1 MTGQETLIYIDENDK
16 KEAGINAKH
25 FAKDDVKN
33 RVYYN
38 TLGAQLIK
46 KFLAS
51 ENVDAANTY
60 NIHSIKKILEE
71 FDIADIMLGNIHIDV
86 RIVFNEN
93 FIFVPKSHFK
103 YEILPD
109 IYLVLL
115 MSNDKKY
122 VKFLGFFEP
131 KLLNKN
137 NENEEYYFIEK
148 EKLTPPTNLKE
159 YISKFAGNTDQ
170 ELSESEINSSD
181 MLIIS
186 MIDQDI
192 TEQEKK
198 QLLNNLVKSAKLRD
212 RFIEFENF
220 ENISYRAEHSPDIQ
234 KPETSGFIP
243 SLDLAAAATAEALE
257 QMDFGGSI
265 TNEQK
270 IANENDIINGFN
282 DLARNIPDLTPAN
295 TKSEKNQAEEP
306 DNLENL
312 SELMDLE
319 NSEQNSSI
327 SSTTDSAKVS
337 NEIATNSDD
346 LLEFGDLDDLTLDFN
361 NLEADKIIDNNSNE
375 TTVSQSGIIEQ
386 QNSHDIVNFD
396 EIMPVE
402 ANTNNP
408 KTEIEKTA
416 NETIDFNDITPAE
429 EFTQGT
435 IDSKQESQPETVS
448 FDEIPADNREIKQS
462 TATNTTELSSAPS
475 QELADF
481 DNLSTDNA
489 TSFESNNDELT
500 LGTEVV
506 DINNEFNVDPEINF
520 TEPLQDLSFDD
531 ETLSLEE
538 PLLDISDEP
547 AATEPVKTV
556 SASNNLPELNDLENL
571 LMEDEQQANNNANI
585 AAEKPVSAQQELPEI
600 SQEDMELDKM
610 LASENILPE
619 QNQNLGDQKNLINEN
634 EATQNSNAFTETPEQ
649 IVEQTVPDLGSAED
663 TITDLNLEANE
674 IEKSISTD
682 DIAGIGEMSEL
693 HNNTDISTNDLIS
706 QIDDLLGTEETT
718 GKTAQPNITET
729 EDKLGMLFNTNANAD
744 ANSDYTDHA
753 DFIDEDENSQYP
765 GKNLQQPDFAPEKG
779 KKAIL
784 AAAAIVAVLAI
795 AGGAGLFL
803 KSKNSSDLLAQNPIE
818 SDTTNI
824 PAPATED
831 NTNLMTNGPV
841 SEAPQPSESTTTHA
855 PAQQQKP
862 AKPAQQT
869 KAAPKTPSQTGQQ
882 KPSGTPLPYITVR
895 SVAWEVP
902 DYLSYS
908 DKVKKYLQT
917 AGKSIRLTLSSD
929 LLLTNEYAYSN
940 QVKVELKLKN
950 DGTVQDAQITKSSG
964 SNQINDIVLRTVKDT
979 LKVVKPAPGEIP
991 TPDFKLGLIINL

>member
-33 RVYYN
+33 RAYYN

-46 KFLAS
+46 KFLTS
-51 ENVDAANTY
+51 ENVDATNTY

-71 FDIADIMLGNIHIDV
+71 FDIADVMLGNIHIDV

-131 KLLNKN
+131 KLINKN

-170 ELSESEINSSD
+170 ELSESEINTSD

-198 QLLNNLVKSAKLRD
+198 QLLKNLIKSAKLRD

-220 ENISYRAEHSPDIQ
+220 ENLSYRAEHSPDVT
-234 KPETSGFIP
+234 KPEISIFP
-243 SLDLAAAATAEALE
+243 SLDTAAAATAEVLE
-257 QMDFGGSI
+257 NFDFGGGSVM
-265 TNEQK
+265 NEQK

-282 DLARNIPDLTPAN
+282 DLERNIPDLTPLN
-295 TKSEKNQAEEP
+295 TDPEPAGNTEAENLQNLSDLMDFTAPEQNETEQEVQSSAAISENLQETS
-306 DNLENL
+306 DNLLDFGNL
-312 SELMDLE
+312 E
-319 NSEQNSSI
+319 
-327 SSTTDSAKVS
+327 
-337 NEIATNSDD
+337 
-346 LLEFGDLDDLTLDFN
+346 DLTLDFN
-361 NLEADKIIDNNSNE
+361 DIESDNIIDNINE
-375 TTVSQSGIIEQ
+375 TPAASQSGIIEQ
-386 QNSHDIVNFD
+386 QTPQDIVNFD

-402 ANTNNP
+402 TNTNTP
-408 KTEIEKTA
+408 QTEPEKPA
-416 NETIDFNDITPAE
+416 SETIDFNDITPAV
-429 EFTQGT
+429 
-435 IDSKQESQPETVS
+435 DSVSPAPADTNQDIQPETVS
-448 FDEIPADNREIKQS
+448 FDEIPANNPQPAPEPQNIADISAQNLEDFES
-462 TATNTTELSSAPS
+462 LSNNNDAIP
-475 QELADF
+475 QEL
-481 DNLSTDNA
+481 NA
-489 TSFESNNDELT
+489 SDDLT
-500 LGTEVV
+500 LGDDLA
-506 DINNEFNVDPEINF
+506 DINNEPEM
-520 TEPLQDLSFDD
+520 TLAEPLQELSFDD
-531 ETLSLEE
+531 ENLSLDE
-538 PLLDISDEP
+538 PLLDISDTP
-547 AATEPVKTV
+547 AQQAPSGITSTANDL
-556 SASNNLPELNDLENL
+556 SDLNDLENL
-571 LMEDEQQANNNANI
+571 LMEDEQAHNI
-585 AAEKPVSAQQELPEI
+585 SSETPATTAPEAAEIPEI
-600 SQEDMELDKM
+600 SQEDLELDKM
-610 LASENILPE
+610 LASENIIPE
-619 QNQNLGDQKNLINEN
+619 TTEDSFEPENLISEDTATENIN
-634 EATQNSNAFTETPEQ
+634 EAAEPVQPATQQPSPLIDN
-649 IVEQTVPDLGSAED
+649 AED
-663 TITDLNLEANE
+663 TITDLNLEADE

-693 HNNTDISTNDLIS
+693 HNNTDISANDLIS
-706 QIDDLLGTEETT
+706 QIDDLLGTEETS
-718 GKTAQPNITET
+718 AQPDEKNGAET
-729 EDKLGMLFNTNANAD
+729 EDKLGMLFNSNANDNAEDAD
-744 ANSDYTDHA
+744 NA
-753 DFIDEDENSQYP
+753 DFMDEEDETSSYP
-765 GKNLQQPDFAPEKG
+765 GQSLQQPAFAPEKG
-779 KKAIL
+779 KKAVL

-818 SDTTNI
+818 SDTANL
-824 PAPATED
+824 PAPAD
-831 NTNLMTNGPV
+831 NTDLMTN
-841 SEAPQPSESTTTHA
+841 APASTQTAAETTATPPA
-855 PAQQQKP
+855 PAQSKTENSV
-862 AKPAQQT
+862 KPAQQA
-869 KAAPKTPSQTGQQ
+869 KAKQQTSSKAESVQ

-895 SVAWEVP
+895 SIAWEVP

-950 DGTVQDAQITKSSG
+950 DGTIMDAQITKSSG

>member
-33 RVYYN
+33 RAYYN

-51 ENVDAANTY
+51 ENVDATNTY

-71 FDIADIMLGNIHIDV
+71 FDIADLMLGNIHIDV
-86 RIVFNEN
+86 RVIFNEN
-93 FIFVPKSHFK
+93 FIFIPKSHFK

-137 NENEEYYFIEK
+137 NQNEDYYFIEK
-148 EKLTPPTNLKE
+148 EKLTPPANLKE
-159 YISKFAGNTDQ
+159 YINNFTGNTDQ
-170 ELSESEINSSD
+170 ALSESEIDNAD

-192 TEQEKK
+192 SEQEKK
-198 QLLNNLVKSAKLRD
+198 QLLKNLVKSAKLRD

-220 ENISYRAEHSPDIQ
+220 ENLSYRAEHSPDVS
-234 KPETSGFIP
+234 KPELSTFP
-243 SLDLAAAATAEALE
+243 SLDVAAAATADALE
-257 QMDFGGSI
+257 KLDFGGSV

-282 DLARNIPDLTPAN
+282 DLTRNIPDLTPENPDSETSQNAGTQEIDDLSDFMNLDEAQTAN
-295 TKSEKNQAEEP
+295 EP
-306 DNLENL
+306 VQDT
-312 SELMDLE
+312 
-319 NSEQNSSI
+319 I
-327 SSTTDSAKVS
+327 SSENVTDETPDASE
-337 NEIATNSDD
+337 N
-346 LLEFGDLDDLTLDFN
+346 LLEFGELEDLALDFDT
-361 NLEADKIIDNNSNE
+361 LESDNITDNSNE
-375 TTVSQSGIIEQ
+375 TAVSQSGIIEQ
-386 QNSHDIVNFD
+386 QNTQDIVNFD

-402 ANTNNP
+402 TNDAAAA
-408 KTEIEKTA
+408 KTETTNTA
-416 NETIDFNDITPAE
+416 DETVDFNDITPIA
-429 EFTQGT
+429 TS
-435 IDSKQESQPETVS
+435 DSTPAAQKQDIPQETLS
-448 FDEIPADNREIKQS
+448 FDEIPADNTKTDAQNTQEIS
-462 TATNTTELSSAPS
+462 DAPV
-475 QELADF
+475 QELEDF
-481 DNLSTDNA
+481 DNLSIPNA
-489 TSFESNNDELT
+489 NNISQGAADTELA
-500 LGTEVV
+500 LGDDLV
-506 DINNEFNVDPEINF
+506 DINNELTSEPEM
-520 TEPLQDLSFDD
+520 TLAEPLQELSFDD
-531 ETLSLEE
+531 ESLSLEE
-538 PLLDISDEP
+538 PLLDVSDTQ
-547 AATEPVKTV
+547 ADTPVSKST
-556 SASNNLPELNDLENL
+556 AG
-571 LMEDEQQANNNANI
+571 ANNTSDLGDFETMLLEDAQTHNLEDTNTKTS
-585 AAEKPVSAQQELPEI
+585 AEQSALPEI
-600 SQEDMELDKM
+600 SQEDMELDRM
-610 LASENILPE
+610 LASENI
-619 QNQNLGDQKNLINEN
+619 
-634 EATQNSNAFTETPEQ
+634 TPEMTADTFELEAL
-649 IVEQTVPDLGSAED
+649 VSDDNTGNKVLNDTVPPAEPVQQTAPDLENAED
-663 TITDLNLEANE
+663 TITDLNLEAEE
-674 IEKSISTD
+674 IEKSVSTD
-682 DIAGIGEMSEL
+682 DIAGIGEISEL
-693 HNNTDISTNDLIS
+693 NNNTDISTNDLIS
-706 QIDDLLGTEETT
+706 QIDDLLGTEESAS
-718 GKTAQPNITET
+718 GQPAQSQDSDT
-729 EDKLGMLFNTNANAD
+729 EDKLGMLFNTNANANAED
-744 ANSDYTDHA
+744 SENA

-765 GKNLQQPDFAPEKG
+765 GQKLQQQSFAPEKG
-779 KKAIL
+779 KKAVL

-803 KSKNSSDLLAQNPIE
+803 KSKGSSDLLAQNPIE
-818 SDTTNI
+818 SDTANLPT
-824 PAPATED
+824 PAGED
-831 NTNLMTNGPV
+831 NTNLMTN
-841 SEAPQPSESTTTHA
+841 APDSIPPATA
-855 PAQQQKP
+855 PATAQQKP
-862 AKPAQQT
+862 VEQAKQTKQPKQT
-869 KAAPKTPSQTGQQ
+869 KANQQAAAKQTSAQ

-950 DGTVQDAQITKSSG
+950 DGTIQDAQITKSSG

>member
-33 RVYYN
+33 RAYYN

-71 FDIADIMLGNIHIDV
+71 FDIADVMLGNIHIDV

-131 KLLNKN
+131 KLINKN

-170 ELSESEINSSD
+170 ELSESEINTSD

-220 ENISYRAEHSPDIQ
+220 ETLSYRAESSTDIK
-234 KPETSGFIP
+234 KPEVSAIP
-243 SLDLAAAATAEALE
+243 SLDVAAAATAEALE

-270 IANENDIINGFN
+270 IANENEIINGFN
-282 DLARNIPDLTPAN
+282 DLERNIPDLTPAN
-295 TKSEKNQAEEP
+295 TQSEKNQAEKPE
-306 DNLENL
+306 NLESF
-312 SELMDLE
+312 SELMDFE
-319 NSEQNSSI
+319 NTGNDSP
-327 SSTTDSAKVS
+327 TTPTIDSAKVS
-337 NEIATNSDD
+337 AENSQNSDD
-346 LLEFGDLDDLTLDFN
+346 LLEFGEFEDLTLDFN
-361 NLEADKIIDNNSNE
+361 DLESDNTIDDSSNE
-375 TTVSQSGIIEQ
+375 TTVSQTGIIEQ
-386 QNSHDIVNFD
+386 QNSHDIVDFD

-402 ANTNNP
+402 ANTTSP
-408 KTEIEKTA
+408 KTEINPA
-416 NETIDFNDITPAE
+416 ADETVDFNDIAPVADT
-429 EFTQGT
+429 TQAP
-435 IDSKQESQPETVS
+435 IDSKQDPQLETVS
-448 FDEIPADNREIKQS
+448 FDEIPADNRVNQQPTE
-462 TATNTTELSSAPS
+462 TNTAEAAAPS

-489 TSFESNNDELT
+489 PSLEANNNELT
-500 LGTEVV
+500 LGTDLA
-506 DINNEFNVDPEINF
+506 DINNEFNTEPEMNL

-531 ETLSLEE
+531 ETLSLDE

-547 AATEPVKTV
+547 AARESDKAV
-556 SASNNLPELNDLENL
+556 SASNNNLSELNDLENL
-571 LMEDEQQANNNANI
+571 LMEDEQAHNNA
-585 AAEKPVSAQQELPEI
+585 AADAEPVSDLQELPEI

-610 LASENILPE
+610 LASENILPV
-619 QNQNLGDQKNLINEN
+619 QNQAADDQKNLIDKNKSAQNSTESAAPQ
-634 EATQNSNAFTETPEQ
+634 EATLQ
-649 IVEQTVPDLGSAED
+649 QTTSDFASVED
-663 TITDLNLEANE
+663 TITDLNLEADE

-693 HNNTDISTNDLIS
+693 HNNTDLSTNDLIS

-718 GKTAQPNITET
+718 TQTAQPAISET
-729 EDKLGMLFNTNANAD
+729 EDKLGMLFNTNENANAED
-744 ANSDYTDHA
+744 TDNA
-753 DFIDEDENSQYP
+753 DFADEDEPSSYP
-765 GKNLQQPDFAPEKG
+765 GQSLQQSSFAPEKG
-779 KKAIL
+779 KKAVL

-803 KSKNSSDLLAQNPIE
+803 KSKNSSNLLAQNPIE
-818 SDTTNI
+818 SDTANI

-831 NTNLMTNGPV
+831 NTDLMTNTPDTNAQTP
-841 SEAPQPSESTTTHA
+841 EQATPKT
-855 PAQQQKP
+855 PAQQKP
-862 AKPAQQT
+862 ANPAPQT
-869 KAAPKTPSQTGQQ
+869 KTAPKTTSKTTQQ

-950 DGTVQDAQITKSSG
+950 DGTIQDAQITKSSG